1 VWWIYSVGWNR
12 GALGGTEWEE
22 EARDEGGVV
31 APSTGKDDGGEERRR
46 QGADIEG
53 RDDDAAEV
61 TTVMER
67 GAEDEEDW
75 VARHLSQWAGGG
87 RRQMQRE
94 VGGDGRGVAGM
105 AGRVRWL
112 RVSQAVMS

>member
-1 VWWIYSVGWNR
+1 VGWNG
-12 GALGGTEWEE
+12 GALGGTEQEE
-22 EARDEGGVV
+22 EAGDEGGVV
-31 APSTGKDDGGEERRR
+31 APSTGKDDGREERRG
-46 QGADIEG
+46 QGAGAEG
-53 RDDDAAEV
+53 GDDDAAEIATAV
-61 TTVMER
+61 ER

>member
-1 VWWIYSVGWNR
+1 
-12 GALGGTEWEE
+12 
-22 EARDEGGVV
+22 V

-75 VARHLSQWAGGG
+75 AARCLSRWGKKVEATRGGG
-87 RRQMQRE
+87 
-94 VGGDGRGVAGM
+94 GGAGRGVAGM

-112 RVSQAVMS
+112 RGSQAVMVRGWRGLERAHPSPTRAASL